1 MHTNRLIHEKSPYL
15 VQHAH
20 NPVDWYPW
28 GDEAFE
34 KAREENKPIFL
45 SIGYST
51 CHWCHVM
58 ERESFEDETVAEFLN
73 RHFVPIKVDR
83 EERPDV
89 DRIYMAFVQ
98 AATGG
103 GGWPLSVW
111 LTPDLKPFYGGT
123 YYPPQDA
130 YGRPGFL
137 TVLRHL
143 AQAWEQDRGRV
154 VETAGKVLGQLE
166 QQIAPAKAGGGR
178 VGADV
183 FDHAFQLFRRT
194 FDPRHGGFGGAPK
207 FPRPVTF
214 NFLLRFHAST
224 GNREALEMVARTLR
238 AMAAGGIHDHIGGGY
253 HRYAVDERWFVPHFE
268 KMLYDQAQ
276 LAVSFTEAW
285 QITGDEFYA
294 GQVRDIVEYVLR
306 DLRHPE
312 GAFYSAEDA
321 DSVIDPAHPEKKGE
335 GAFYVWTAEEISGL
349 LGEPVAEWFKYRYGV
364 ESEGNVPAGLDP
376 HGELA
381 GKNILYEAHALDET
395 AREFSRAVEEIE
407 RGLAEA
413 RRKLFEARARRVRPH
428 RDEKVLVSW
437 NGLMI
442 SALARAGR
450 ALDEPGYIEAAEQAA
465 RFLLD
470 KMYDASTRDLRRRYC
485 DGESAVKAFL
495 DDYAA
500 LAGALFD
507 LYEATFEM
515 EFLETSVAL
524 AEALLERFEDR
535 EGGGF
540 YATQEGDSSLLL
552 RLKDDYDGAEPSG
565 NSLSVGV
572 LVRLAQLTGRE
583 DFRRSAERALQA
595 FGKLLR
601 EQPVAAPQ
609 MLAAAMMLAQP
620 PRQIVLAGE
629 PGDPALEAMRREIGR
644 RFLPGAVL
652 LHAGGGRERLAAWQ
666 PAVARMGPVDGKP
679 AAYVCEN
686 FTCRLPVTS
695 VDALIPLLE

>member
-15 VQHAH
+15 LQHAH
-20 NPVDWYPW
+20 NPVDWHPW
-28 GDEAFE
+28 GEEAFE
-34 KAREENKPIFL
+34 KARRENKPIFL

-58 ERESFEDETVAEFLN
+58 ERESFEDEAVAEFLN
-73 RHFVPIKVDR
+73 RRFVPIKVDR

-123 YYPPQDA
+123 YYPPHDA

-143 AQAWEQDRGRV
+143 AQAWEQDRERI
-154 VETAGKVLGQLE
+154 VETAGKVLAQLE
-166 QQIAPAKAGGGR
+166 QQIAQAKAAGGR
-178 VGADV
+178 LGPEVY
-183 FDHAFQLFRRT
+183 DHAFQLFRRS

-224 GNREALEMVARTLR
+224 GNQEALEMVARTLR
-238 AMAAGGIHDHIGGGY
+238 AMAAGGIHDHLGGGY

-285 QITGDEFYA
+285 QITGDGFYA

-321 DSVIDPAHPEKKGE
+321 DSVIDPAQPERKGE
-335 GAFYVWTAEEISGL
+335 GAFYVWTAEEIDGL
-349 LGEPVAEWFKYRYGV
+349 LGAPAAEWFAHRYGV
-364 ESEGNVPAGLDP
+364 EAAGNVPAALDP
-376 HGELA
+376 HGEFA
-381 GKNILYEAHALDET
+381 GKNILYEAHTLEET
-395 AREFSRAVEEIE
+395 AREFNRPVEEIE

-413 RRKLFEARARRVRPH
+413 RRKLFEARERRVRPH
-428 RDEKVLVSW
+428 RDEKILVSW

-450 ALDEPGYIEAAEQAA
+450 ALDEPRYVGAAEQAA

-470 KMYDASTRDLRRRYC
+470 KMYDASTRGLQRRFC
-485 DGESAVKAFL
+485 GGEVAVKAFL

-500 LAGALFD
+500 LAAALLD
-507 LYEATFEM
+507 LYEATFEVG
-515 EFLETSVAL
+515 FLETSVAL

-565 NSLSVGV
+565 NSLAVH
-572 LVRLAQLTGRE
+572 LLARLAHVTGRE
-583 DFRRSAERALQA
+583 DFRRSAERAIEA
-595 FGKLLR
+595 FSGSLR
-601 EQPVAAPQ
+601 EQPFAAPQ
-609 MLAAAMMLAQP
+609 MLAAAMMLEGP

-629 PGDPALEAMRREIGR
+629 LGRPELEAMRREISR
-644 RFLPGAVL
+644 RFQPNTVL
-652 LHAGGGRERLAAWQ
+652 LHVDGVRQRLAAWQ
-666 PAVARMGPVDGKP
+666 PAVARMGPVEGKP

-686 FTCRLPVTS
+686 FTCRLPVFN
-695 VDALIPLLE
+695 VGELIPLLE

>member
-1 MHTNRLIHEKSPYL
+1 MNRLIHEKSPYL
-15 VQHAH
+15 LQHAH
-20 NPVDWYPW
+20 NPVDWHPW
-28 GDEAFE
+28 GQEAFE
-34 KAREENKPIFL
+34 KARRENKPIFL

-73 RHFVPIKVDR
+73 RHFVPVKVDR

-123 YYPPQDA
+123 YYPPHDA

-143 AQAWEQDRGRV
+143 AQAWEQDRDKI
-154 VETAGKVLGQLE
+154 VETAERVLGQLE
-166 QQIAPAKAGGGR
+166 RQVSAAAGGGGP
-178 VGADV
+178 VGAEI

-194 FDPRHGGFGGAPK
+194 FDSRHGGFGGAPK
-207 FPRPVTF
+207 FPRPVTN
-214 NFLLRFHAST
+214 NFLLRFYAAT
-224 GNREALEMVARTLR
+224 GNREALEMVAQTLR
-238 AMAAGGIHDHIGGGY
+238 AMAAGGIHDHLGGGY

-276 LAVSFTEAW
+276 LAVSFTEVW
-285 QITGDEFYA
+285 QITQEPFFA

-306 DLRHPE
+306 DLRDAG

-335 GAFYVWTAEEISGL
+335 GAFYVWAAEEIDSA
-349 LGEPVAEWFKYRYGV
+349 LGAPVAEWFRFRYGV
-364 ESEGNVPAGLDP
+364 ESGGNVPSGLDP
-376 HGELA
+376 HGEFR
-381 GKNILYEAHALDET
+381 GKNILYEAHSLEETAEEFGRPLDEVV
-395 AREFSRAVEEIE
+395 RAI
-407 RGLAEA
+407 GEA
-413 RRKLFEARARRVRPH
+413 RRELFEARAGRVRPH
-428 RDEKVLVSW
+428 RDEKILVSW

-450 ALDEPGYIEAAEQAA
+450 ALDEPRYVGAAEQAA

-470 KMYDASTRDLRRRYC
+470 KMYDASTRDLQRRYC
-485 DGESAVKAFL
+485 DGESAVDAFL

-500 LAGALFD
+500 LAGALLD
-507 LYEATFEM
+507 LYEATFEIG
-515 EFLETSVAL
+515 FLETSVAL
-524 AEALLERFEDR
+524 AEALIERFEDR
-535 EGGGF
+535 ERGGF
-540 YATQEGDSSLLL
+540 YSTREGDAALLL

-565 NSLSVGV
+565 NSLAVHV
-572 LVRLAQLTGRE
+572 LARLAQVTGRK
-583 DFRRSAERALQA
+583 DFRRSAERALEA

-601 EQPVAAPQ
+601 ESPFAAPHLLAVA
-609 MLAAAMMLAQP
+609 MLLEKP

-629 PGDPALEAMRREIGR
+629 TGDPALEAMRREIGR
-644 RFLPGAVL
+644 RFLPGAVVL
-652 LHAGGGRERLAAWQ
+652 FAGGADRDRLAALQ
-666 PAVARMGPVDGKP
+666 PAAAGMKPLGGKP

-686 FTCRLPVTS
+686 FTCRLPVST
-695 VDALIPLLE
+695 VEELIPLLK